1 VSVVVS
7 AVSAGLNAEMYEAL
21 TGRVMPGD
29 QVPDG
34 CRLHIGG
41 PAEHGSRV
49 ITVWES
55 HEQVAPTLMAAA
67 ARLIAALDA
76 GNRS

>member
-7 AVSAGLNAEMYEAL
+7 AVSAGVNAEMYEAL
-21 TGRVMPGD
+21 TGRAIPGD
-29 QVPDG
+29 QIPDG

-41 PAEHGSRV
+41 PVERGWQV

-55 HEQVAPTLMAAA
+55 HEGV
-67 ARLIAALDA
+67 
-76 GNRS
+76 